1 MQAHPSIADFEQVLS
16 VQGHQIGRH
25 TASATQDGEG
35 FGHGANPSPHFCQ
48 YGWPLPWR
56 FRACRGGRDE
66 VRRRSLRIGALPVP
80 MSAGSRRQKS
90 VASALSYFPI
100 LLETFHETSPLSCI

>member
-1 MQAHPSIADFEQVLS
+1 MARTPRRFFASM
-16 VQGHQIGRH
+16 GGRCR
-25 TASATQDGEG
+25 GG
-35 FGHGANPSPHFCQ
+35 FAPVG
-48 YGWPLPWR
+48 
-56 FRACRGGRDE
+56 GGRDE